1 MRKWVKAV
9 SKASGLEIDDKH
21 YEKAFE
27 EFAQRQPE
35 TIAFARAIA
44 AANGDNEKVR
54 ALYIQIRARRLQQS
68 QECKAL
74 PEDDRHYAQAFS
86 EISTNNPN
94 KASYARSVAASN
106 GNDDKLK
113 SIYIKKRVTR
123 LIDEENECLSE
134 VRRQEKEAEEAYL
147 RAQEEATRKQE
158 EAYFRSQ
165 LTEFQRETLDLLEF
179 SKKYKNCDKLPRDL
193 QLYFLNKS
201 NLGENFTEELYQAI
215 DEQLWRNHR
224 NILLFL
230 CIITPCV
237 IALCIFGG

>member
-1 MRKWVKAV
+1 MRKWVKAA

-68 QECKAL
+68 QEWKAL

-94 KASYARSVAASN
+94 KASYARSVAAAK
-106 GNDDKLK
+106 GNEEKVK

-123 LIDEENECLSE
+123 LIDEENECLSK
-134 VRRQEKEAEEAYL
+134 VRRQEKEAEEAY
-147 RAQEEATRKQE
+147 R
-158 EAYFRSQ
+158 RSQ
-165 LTEFQRETLDLLEF
+165 DKVTLF
-179 SKKYKNCDKLPRDL
+179 R
-193 QLYFLNKS
+193 
-201 NLGENFTEELYQAI
+201 A
-215 DEQLWRNHR
+215 
-224 NILLFL
+224 
-230 CIITPCV
+230 
-237 IALCIFGG
+237 